1 MIKLNWWVCQVS
13 SDSGYVSYRMPAWR
27 ARPHGQGHLTQVCR
41 APAHPPHAMHPHH
54 QSVRQAGWVPLP
66 PTSPS
71 RGPPGRGGNG
81 RARVSRRSPG
91 PLVPC
96 PSPGNREQHLVRL
109 LLGPVLQPLED
120 PIVAFDDPVLVN
132 GRLLHLGGCDGHAE
146 AHLQDAAP
154 WAGQGNRDTQLG
166 RCPAGTAPSGGRQK
180 ASVQQVLSENRV
192 GAGRQP
198 GRGGQ
203 GKGPGWWTRSQP
215 WTLSLSLGP
224 YLALVT
230 FPAPASQLW
239 SGAVP
244 GGGRLRNPHQE
255 WVGA

>member
-1 MIKLNWWVCQVS
+1 MAGKATWS
-13 SDSGYVSYRMPAWR
+13 GPSDPGLP
-27 ARPHGQGHLTQVCR
+27 GTCT
-41 APAHPPHAMHPHH
+41 PPHAMPLTIKV
-54 QSVRQAGWVPLP
+54 SVRQGGCHFLP
-66 PTSPS
+66 QALQGDHLGEAETEGPGSVGGALAPWSPAPP
-71 RGPPGRGGNG
+71 RG
-81 RARVSRRSPG
+81 S
-91 PLVPC
+91 
-96 PSPGNREQHLVRL
+96 REQHLVRL